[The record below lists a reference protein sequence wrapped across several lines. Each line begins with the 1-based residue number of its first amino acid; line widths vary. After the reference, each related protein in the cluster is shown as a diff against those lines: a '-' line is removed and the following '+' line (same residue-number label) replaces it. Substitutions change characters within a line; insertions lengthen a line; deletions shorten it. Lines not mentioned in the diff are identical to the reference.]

1 MSCIVANIFDLG
13 RTYFSSDATA
23 IMLAEKI
30 VRRRLDLSDWPYKV
44 APSVHAKIE
53 GWQRLL
59 KI

>member
-44 APSVHAKIE
+44 APSVRAKT
-53 GWQRLL
+53 GG
-59 KI
+59 